1 MENRLLK
8 KIYFKPGF
16 KVLIASGPDDIEAI
30 LGDTSSIAITKNE
43 AEPYQGMLLFVK
55 NSRELEEI
63 LATYGLKIKDQV
75 VWIAYPKK
83 NSGIETDL
91 KMEKWK
97 ELELYK
103 LSPCGSAAL
112 NEVWTALRI
121 KPADAVKASGVGNRE
136 IKNNEFSEFID
147 VVHKKVT
154 TPPDLERLLTEH
166 PDAKGF
172 FQSLAYTNKKEYVL
186 WILTAKQ
193 EQTRTNR
200 LQKTIEML
208 KAGKKNPTLNRH

>member
-1 MENRLLK
+1 MENGLLK
-8 KIYFKPGF
+8 KMYFKPGF
-16 KVLIASGPDDIEAI
+16 KVLIANAPDNMEAI

-63 LATYGLKIKDQV
+63 LATYGLKIKEQV

-121 KPADAVKASGVGNRE
+121 KPADAVKASGVGNQE

-147 VVHKKVT
+147 VVHKKIT

-166 PDAKGF
+166 PDAHGL

-208 KAGKKNPTLNRH
+208 KAGKKNPTMNRH